1 MPTTIGVRELR
12 NHASRVIRAVR
23 EEMAEYVVTLR
34 GEPVA
39 VLRPLTEQDTQRLRE
54 AEIDALLAEMKDL
67 AQDVADAWTSEKSGV
82 ELVAEQSKIH
92 VLPPYLFV
100 ER

>member
-39 VLRPLTEQDTQRLRE
+39 VLRPLTEQDMQRLRE

-82 ELVAEQSKIH
+82 ELVAEQ
-92 VLPPYLFV
+92 
-100 ER
+100 RR